1 MELEIGSGEYDYDQ
15 FSDADEVDLLQI
27 YEEWLAEQPGALPGR

>member
-1 MELEIGSGEYDYDQ
+1 MELEIGSDEYDYDQ

-27 YEEWLAEQPGALPGR
+27 YEEWLYEQPGALPGR